1 MDLFD
6 FTIPGT
12 STGWVCIAQ
21 TVVILILIC
30 RLHKSSRTVDYLNA
44 VSNARHHEIGNL
56 GCTVESQKSV
66 IETLRRTNEELLQ
79 QSEKFKL
86 YTHKFISCLKPLVD
100 GNFFGIPNDLVDE
113 INNEIE
119 STAKVNND
127 IATKIAAFSYDIP
140 RENSFVTAEQ
150 IRDAIINTQKRVGNK
165 ILWSNV
171 ETVIDKSDIKRLI
184 RKYDK
189 TVHNI
194 SVIINGIKKT
204 IKVWV

>member
-12 STGWVCIAQ
+12 FTGWVCIAQ

-30 RLHKSSRTVDYLNA
+30 RLYKSSKIIDYLNA
-44 VSNARHHEIGNL
+44 VSNTRHHEISKL
-56 GCTVESQKSV
+56 GCAIESQKST
-66 IETLRRTNEELLQ
+66 IETLRQTNEELSQ

-86 YTHKFISCLKPLVD
+86 YTHKFVSCLKPLVD

-113 INNEIE
+113 INGEIE
-119 STAKVNND
+119 LTAKVNND

-140 RENSFVTAEQ
+140 KENNFVTAEQ
-150 IRDAIINTQKRVGNK
+150 IRNAIINTQKHVGNK

-171 ETVIDKSDIKRLI
+171 EIVIDQSDIKRLI
-184 RKYDK
+184 RKCDR

>member
-12 STGWVCIAQ
+12 FTGWIGIVQ
-21 TVVILILIC
+21 TVTIFVLIYK
-30 RLHKSSRTVDYLNA
+30 LHKSSKIIDYLNA
-44 VSNARHHEIGNL
+44 ISNTRRHEIINL
-56 GCTVESQKSV
+56 GCAIESQKTA
-66 IETLRRTNEELLQ
+66 IETLRQTNEELLQ

-86 YTHKFISCLKPLVD
+86 YTHKFVGCLKPLVD